1 MSNPHT
7 LYIVVTEDLPAHIL
21 PKLAEQCDVQLGES
35 VHGKLRVTG
44 SHEEVTRFQKLYY
57 NTPVTRAVDFSSALP
72 MDAKRKLASLCGVAY
87 NPRAAIENG
96 AEVIT
101 GPVEAVELFASAA
114 QDAQMLA
121 ALLSAT

>member
-1 MSNPHT
+1 MDNPHT
-7 LYIVVTEDLPAHIL
+7 LYVVVTEDLPAHIL
-21 PKLAEQCDVQLGES
+21 PKLAAECGVQLGES

-44 SHEEVTRFQKLYY
+44 THSDVVRFQRLYY
-57 NTPVTRAVDFSSALP
+57 NAPVTRAVAFVRPVS
-72 MDAKRKLASLCGVAY
+72 MDAKRELASLCGVAY

-121 ALLSAT
+121 KLLASV